1 MSKFT
6 SSRAAAE
13 IPETGFAP
21 GFLFMIKTVL
31 IAYCISVA
39 LLFLVAVLAAF
50 QAFSDRA
57 IAIGA
62 NLVTAV
68 GVLLCGFMSGRHF
81 SSKGLVFG
89 ALSGVIYSGI
99 LCIIGALASKTPTF
113 GTSAVTA
120 LTIGLICGAVGGIV
134 GINTKRKRRR

>member
-1 MSKFT
+1 MSRFS
-6 SSRAAAE
+6 SSRTAIE

-31 IAYCISVA
+31 ISYCISVV
-39 LLFLVAVLAAF
+39 LLFSVAILATF
-50 QAFSDRA
+50 QAFSDQA
-57 IAIGA
+57 IAVSA
-62 NLVTAV
+62 NLVTAM

-81 SSKGLVFG
+81 RCKGLIFG
-89 ALSGVIYSGI
+89 ALCGIIYSGI

-113 GTSAVTA
+113 GASAVTA